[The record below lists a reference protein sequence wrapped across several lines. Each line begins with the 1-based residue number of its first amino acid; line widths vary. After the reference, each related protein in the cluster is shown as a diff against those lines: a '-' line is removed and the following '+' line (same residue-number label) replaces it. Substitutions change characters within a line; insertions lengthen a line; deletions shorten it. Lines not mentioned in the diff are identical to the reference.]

1 MDHPV
6 PLIPVTH
13 LENGMHIQYFCF
25 DLDSA
30 SQRAVIELPEV
41 SSAPYARLRRGH
53 RDHGQT

>member
-1 MDHPV
+1 M